1 MSVFRALPC
10 RGCGGST
17 RHRCGTRS
25 GHSAAIPATGGTAIN
40 GQPTAQVDIF
50 SVDARFI
57 TSAECELSS
66 GAEGAPWRGML
77 TGIEPNKRLI
87 SGRYKLRSRGGRE
100 ATIVIQARQRIG
112 QRERYPFV
120 GEGTQPEFD

>member
-1 MSVFRALPC
+1 
-10 RGCGGST
+10 
-17 RHRCGTRS
+17 
-25 GHSAAIPATGGTAIN
+25 
-40 GQPTAQVDIF
+40 VDIL

-66 GAEGAPWRGML
+66 GAEGTSWRGML
-77 TGIEPNKRLI
+77 TGIEPNKRLA